1 MVITIRE
8 RLRRWFGRAS
18 GAGSRLSPG
27 AGAMLL
33 RELDATQEVEFDC
46 DQVHQLLDQFTEA
59 VQRGENGAA
68 WMPLIRA
75 HLERCTDCRQE
86 FEALLRVLQASWA

>member
-1 MVITIRE
+1 MTTIRE
-8 RLRRWFGRAS
+8 RLRRWFGPGSRPA
-18 GAGSRLSPG
+18 ASRLSPE
-27 AGAMLL
+27 AAAVLA
-33 RELDATQEVEFDC
+33 RELVATQEVEFDC
-46 DQVHQLLDQFTEA
+46 DQVHQLLDQFAEA